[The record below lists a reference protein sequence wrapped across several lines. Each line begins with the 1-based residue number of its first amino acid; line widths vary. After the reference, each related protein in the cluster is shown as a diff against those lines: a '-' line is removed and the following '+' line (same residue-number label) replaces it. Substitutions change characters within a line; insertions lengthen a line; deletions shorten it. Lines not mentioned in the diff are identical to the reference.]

1 MRSNCPWQSK
11 SSVCRLSAAGDIGGM
26 YACEFGCGFMS
37 ASYDQ
42 VAGHELEEHSPYC
55 PPAFTPRSAPGVF
68 AQYASH
74 LPRSPMHRRCIT
86 CGFLA
91 TSEHEARQHALHFHS
106 GTCDFQMDAALLHRE
121 MTSAATLFRAQ
132 DPAWADPRE
141 PSVRRRRGKVALA
154 VVPVVVVGI
163 AILCQMIGGDILGGC
178 VALVGHARDA
188 FIMFVTILRHP
199 LASAANVSGVVWGGC
214 LRFAKAAWS
223 GLISATVVAST
234 LAYAAGVFKTSVDS
248 LADHVG
254 SLALLAL
261 SLWYFTRCRY
271 HNGLVTLATAWLS
284 KHTH

>member
-1 MRSNCPWQSK
+1 
-11 SSVCRLSAAGDIGGM
+11 M

-91 TSEHEARQHALHFHS
+91 A
-106 GTCDFQMDAALLHRE
+106 
-121 MTSAATLFRAQ
+121 
-132 DPAWADPRE
+132 
-141 PSVRRRRGKVALA
+141 
-154 VVPVVVVGI
+154 
-163 AILCQMIGGDILGGC
+163 
-178 VALVGHARDA
+178 
-188 FIMFVTILRHP
+188 
-199 LASAANVSGVVWGGC
+199 
-214 LRFAKAAWS
+214 FAKAAWS